1 MASCSFTHQGRT
13 FTLTVKETSY
23 SIANNTSDVK
33 WTLSIT
39 GGGGHYNTS
48 YARVVVN
55 GVERYNS
62 GQVSWETRSFPAAD
76 GSKSGTVTGIGHN
89 SEGKASIS
97 FQVQGYSY
105 VYSTQTANG
114 SLKLTDIPRASVP
127 TCNNTTLG
135 TAVTINTNRYVSS
148 FSHTIKIKQ
157 GSTVVESI
165 SKFTDATKSWTPSI
179 ATYAPLITNSP
190 TGTFTIEL
198 ETFNGSTS
206 IGVKTCS
213 VVLTVPSSV
222 KPTASI
228 SIAEGDSTVSAKGWG
243 VYVKGKSKLAVTITG
258 TEAYSSEINNYYSI
272 IEGVPY
278 TYNSYTSNVLN
289 VVGSGS
295 VVANVT
301 DKRGTTSAD
310 ATKSYTVVD
319 YAKPAITTAI
329 AVRCNASGVET
340 DDGTY
345 MKYTF
350 VGAIAA
356 VSNKN
361 TKRFRI
367 RWKLKSSTT
376 WGTNDYVDVETS
388 SYTCNKV
395 GQILTKGSTKVSFA
409 STSSYDI
416 QFMATDAFE
425 TTTIDKTFDTGFD
438 LINLHASGKAIAF
451 GKISEAGSNEKLLEL
466 GLPTKYKGNYLLE
479 YTVIDTW

>member
-1 MASCSFTHQGRT
+1 M
-13 FTLTVKETSY
+13 
-23 SIANNTSDVK
+23 
-33 WTLSIT
+33 
-39 GGGGHYNTS
+39 
-48 YARVVVN
+48 
-55 GVERYNS
+55 
-62 GQVSWETRSFPAAD
+62 
-76 GSKSGTVTGIGHN
+76 
-89 SEGKASIS
+89 
-97 FQVQGYSY
+97 
-105 VYSTQTANG
+105 
-114 SLKLTDIPRASVP
+114 
-127 TCNNTTLG
+127 
-135 TAVTINTNRYVSS
+135 
-148 FSHTIKIKQ
+148 
-157 GSTVVESI
+157 
-165 SKFTDATKSWTPSI
+165 
-179 ATYAPLITNSP
+179 
-190 TGTFTIEL
+190 
-198 ETFNGSTS
+198 ETFNGNTS
-206 IGVKTCS
+206 IGTKTCS

-243 VYVKGKSKLAVTITG
+243 VYVKGKSKLAVTILG
-258 TEAYSSEINNYYSI
+258 TEAYSSEINSYNSI

-361 TKRFRI
+361 SKRFRI

-376 WGTNDYVDVETS
+376 WGTNDYVDIETS
-388 SYTCNKV
+388 SYTCNKAE
-395 GQILTKGSTKVSFA
+395 QILTKGSTKVSFA

-451 GKISEAGSNEKLLEL
+451 GKVSEAGANEELLEL

-479 YTVIDTW
+479 YTVVDTW

>member
-13 FTLTVKETSY
+13 FTLTVEETSY

-33 WTLSIT
+33 WTLSIS
-39 GGGGHYNTS
+39 GGGGYYNTS

-62 GQVSWETRSFPAAD
+62 GQVSWETRTFPAAD
-76 GSKSGTVTGIGHN
+76 GSTSGTVTGIEHN

-105 VYSTQTANG
+105 MFSTQTANG
-114 SLKLTDIPRASVP
+114 SLKLTDIPRASIP
-127 TCNNTTLG
+127 TCSNTTLG

-157 GSTVVESI
+157 GSTVVENI
-165 SKFTDATKSWTPSI
+165 AKFTTATKSWTPAI
-179 ATYAPLITNSP
+179 ETYAPLITNST

-206 IGVKTCS
+206 VGTKTCS

-228 SIAEGDSTVSAKGWG
+228 SISEGDSTVSAKGWG
-243 VYVKGKSKLAVTITG
+243 VYIKGKSKLAVTVTG
-258 TEAYSSEINNYYSI
+258 TKIYSSDITTYYSEV
-272 IEGVPY
+272 EGIPY
-278 TYNSYTSNVLN
+278 TSNSYTSNVLN
-289 VVGSGS
+289 MTGLRSIIAS
-295 VVANVT
+295 VT
-301 DKRGTTSAD
+301 DKRGAPSVN

-329 AVRCNASGVET
+329 AVRCDANGVES
-340 DDGTY
+340 DEGIY

-350 VGAIAA
+350 VGSISP
-356 VSNKN
+356 VSNHN

-367 RWKLKSSTT
+367 RWKLKSSST
-376 WGTNDYVDVETS
+376 WGSNDYVDVETS
-388 SYTCNKV
+388 SYTCNKAE
-395 GQILTKGSTKVSFA
+395 QILTKGSTKVSFA

-425 TTTIDKTFDTGFD
+425 TTTIDKVLGTGFD
-438 LINLHASGKAIAF
+438 LINLHSSGKAMAI
-451 GKISEAGSNEKLLEL
+451 GKISEAGPNEELLEL

-479 YTVIDTW
+479 YTVVDTW